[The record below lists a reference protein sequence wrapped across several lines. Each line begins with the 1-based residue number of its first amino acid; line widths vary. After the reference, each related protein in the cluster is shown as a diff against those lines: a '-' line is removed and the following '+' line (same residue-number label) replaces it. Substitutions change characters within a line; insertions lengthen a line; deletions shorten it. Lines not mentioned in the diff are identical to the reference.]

1 MPFPRRLS
9 VVLVWVVA
17 LLATGAQAR
26 AQQACPDA
34 SRPPSTATAT
44 RARAAVVCLVNRER
58 AARGLRALRNH
69 PRLRAA
75 AGRYARLMVARDFFA
90 HVSPDGSTLRRR
102 AASAGYLRAQP
113 FALGEDI
120 AAGSGALAA
129 PKAIV
134 AAWMASA
141 GHRRNV
147 LDPDF
152 RDVGVGVATATD
164 ATATYVADFGRQG

>member
-1 MPFPRRLS
+1 MPFPRRLW
-9 VVLVWVVA
+9 VVLVSLVA
-17 LLATGAQAR
+17 LLATSAQAR
-26 AQQACPDA
+26 AQQGCADA
-34 SRPPSTATAT
+34 SRPPSPAAAA
-44 RARAAVVCLVNRER
+44 RARAAVVCLVNHER
-58 AARGLRALRNH
+58 AVRGLGALRDH

-75 AGRYARLMVARDFFA
+75 AGRYARLMVADDFFA

-102 AASAGYLRAQP
+102 AASAGYLRAQS

-120 AAGSGALAA
+120 AAGSGTLAA
-129 PKAIV
+129 PNAIV

-147 LDPDF
+147 LDPGF
-152 RDVGVGVATATD
+152 RDLGVGVAIAAD